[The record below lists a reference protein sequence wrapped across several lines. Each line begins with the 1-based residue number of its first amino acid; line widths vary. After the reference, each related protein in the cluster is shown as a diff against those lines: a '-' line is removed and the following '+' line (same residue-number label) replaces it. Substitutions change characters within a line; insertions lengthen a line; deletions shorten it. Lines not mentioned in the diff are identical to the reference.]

1 MIATLLIYVAG
12 LALLVLAGVA
22 LLALLDPRGRW
33 LTPATPAAGAAGI
46 VCLAHF
52 AGYFLAGSA
61 TAIVVV
67 VVAAALVV
75 LGVVRRGRPREL
87 RAAFA
92 VSGAEALALGL
103 GALVGLVFLTP
114 VLAIGFPTTIAGEIA
129 DGWARAVLAEWLI
142 DNPLRDS
149 ITPTGADR
157 PIGTYSDLPPHLGA
171 GFEYLVA
178 TMSTL
183 LGRRAYETAL
193 PVATLS
199 APIAM
204 GGWTWLHALIADRRP
219 RAWQVAVLALAT
231 VSPLFVL
238 PLGENYLTQCLS
250 LALWPFAMAAT
261 LAFLRAPGIASAV
274 LAAAGLAAAASVY
287 PQLIPFIAPPAG
299 LLVLVAARHERL
311 SRPVAIVAASAALG
325 VALLVVAPIE
335 LWRAYKSVTLFQG
348 VLGANPGFPLF
359 QAEQDLQL
367 VLGGISQYSM
377 APTGPGPEIWLL
389 IPSVALMLAVVA
401 VGAMALW
408 TMAARERWP
417 LLALVAGVGAIT
429 LVLYVKYKFGDDYG
443 YGTYKALVSGGALLG
458 GLLALAL
465 ASGTA
470 AWRPGRLAAAGVA
483 LAVWASTTSVILQ
496 HQRYGLQG
504 FRETERAA
512 IDRLQALPAS
522 DVVLVDGAAEN
533 DFSFKLRLTA
543 GYVAAATEGRKL
555 EGLGSTSS
563 YFTGGGG
570 DEWRPQRAWRY
581 VLASDAPSAFTAGR
595 RTIWRAPPYRLQEAP
610 ELDVTQYVPPGQR
623 FWVTPTDADAGSTD
637 QIAGPVEVIVSNRG
651 AQPANAQLE
660 LELEPLEP
668 GRSLTL
674 SADGGEPRE
683 VRFSGEQPRSVRYP
697 VTVPA
702 GGTARVTLDPGEP
715 ATGEDGKPVP
725 LFSLTGVRAR

>member
-52 AGYFLAGSA
+52 VGFLLPGST
-61 TAIVVV
+61 TALVIVGVV
-67 VVAAALVV
+67 LALVV
-75 LGVVRRGRPREL
+75 LGVVRRGRPRAL
-87 RAAFA
+87 REAFA
-92 VSGAEALALGL
+92 LSGGEALALGL
-103 GALVGLVFLTP
+103 GVFLGFVFLTP

-129 DGWARAVLAEWLI
+129 DGWARSVLAEWLI

-149 ITPTGADR
+149 VTNIGADR

-193 PVATLS
+193 PVATLA

-204 GGWTWLHALIADRRP
+204 GGWTWLHALIADQRP
-219 RAWQVAVLALAT
+219 RAWQVGVLALAT
-231 VSPLFVL
+231 VSPLFVI
-238 PLGENYLTQCLS
+238 PLGENYLTQGIS

-261 LAFLRAPGIASAV
+261 LAFLRQPGIASVA
-274 LAAAGLAAAASVY
+274 LAAVALGAAASVY

-311 SRPVAIVAASAALG
+311 SRPVAVVAASAALG

-335 LWRAYKSVTLFQG
+335 MLRAYKSVTLFQG
-348 VLGANPGFPLF
+348 ILGANPGFPLF

-367 VLGGISQYSM
+367 MLGATSQYSM
-377 APTGPGPEIWLL
+377 REGGPGPDLWLL
-389 IPSVALMLAVVA
+389 VPSVALMLAVVA
-401 VGAMALW
+401 VGVSALW
-408 TMAARERWP
+408 TMAARERKL
-417 LLALVAGVGAIT
+417 LLALLGGVGGVT
-429 LVLYVKYKFGDDYG
+429 LALYVKYKFGDDYG
-443 YGTYKALVSGGALLG
+443 YGAFKAMISGGAVLS
-458 GLLALAL
+458 GLLAVAL
-465 ASGTA
+465 ASGSA
-470 AWRPGRLAAAGVA
+470 AWRPERLAAAGVA
-483 LAVWASTTSVILQ
+483 LAIWGATTASVLQ
-496 HQRYGLQG
+496 HQRYGIQG
-504 FRETERAA
+504 FRETERATM
-512 IDRLQALPAS
+512 DRLQAIPAS

-543 GYVAAATEGRKL
+543 GYVAAAFEDRKF
-555 EGLGSTSS
+555 EGLGSTAS
-563 YFTGGGG
+563 YFTGGGA
-570 DEWRPQRAWRY
+570 DEWRPRRAWRY

-595 RTIWRAPPYRLQEAP
+595 RTIWKAPPYRLQEAP

-623 FWVTPTDADAGSTD
+623 FWVTPTDGDSASD

-651 AQPANAQLE
+651 AQAAGAELE
-660 LELEPLEP
+660 LELEPL
-668 GRSLTL
+668 
-674 SADGGEPRE
+674 GGTESVTIAAEGGATQE
-683 VRFSGEQPRSVRYP
+683 VRFSGRAARTVRHP
-697 VTVPA
+697 VRVPA
-702 GGTARVTLDPGEP
+702 GGTARVTLNPGEP
-715 ATGEDGKPVP
+715 SVGEDGKPVP
-725 LFSLTGVRAR
+725 LLSLTGVRAR